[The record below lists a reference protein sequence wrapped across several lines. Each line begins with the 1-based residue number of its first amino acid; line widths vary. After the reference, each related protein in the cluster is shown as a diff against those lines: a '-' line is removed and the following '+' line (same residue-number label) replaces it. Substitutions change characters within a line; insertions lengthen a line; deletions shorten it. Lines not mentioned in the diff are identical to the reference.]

1 MAFHSVI
8 RLEVLD
14 LKSQIV
20 KVHQP
25 FYLHKIAYLP
35 KIARENAREAEL
47 PFKVMAWSAG
57 PCRKRKIVHSSHHSL
72 QTCILDLCYQ
82 MCNEAQACI
91 WQHTYNMLFVNNN
104 PLLFNNLFLYRYT
117 FL

>member
-1 MAFHSVI
+1 MI

-35 KIARENAREAEL
+35 KIARKHARMRAQTRENAREAEL
-47 PFKVMAWSAG
+47 SFKVMQEKED
-57 PCRKRKIVHSSHHSL
+57 CSL
-72 QTCILDLCYQ
+72 
-82 MCNEAQACI
+82 
-91 WQHTYNMLFVNNN
+91 F
-104 PLLFNNLFLYRYT
+104 P
-117 FL
+117 